1 MGVPLQFISFQDINK
16 RLEGLSHALEQSK
29 QASASTPPLEDRV
42 ATPCLEDLERILTEK
57 VAEIGKVS
65 AHRLEE
71 VVYHLEEGYKEK
83 LWALERELKQLSAQK
98 VQPEPVQTVPVASKI
113 PKPVVRKEE
122 TNIDRIRKQ
131 VESEFLKQKHDDDTY
146 SIEEAP
152 RKGSEKPF
160 PQLVT
165 QVQVVEKEQPSA
177 GSSDSNPTYTK
188 SPREPAPNKQE
199 TKEATDV
206 SDSLS
211 QEETENEEERS
222 LTEEEGT
229 DVPTSGSE
237 AAREDPTPKTI
248 KPSGRIIK

>member
-1 MGVPLQFISFQDINK
+1 M
-16 RLEGLSHALEQSK
+16 
-29 QASASTPPLEDRV
+29 
-42 ATPCLEDLERILTEK
+42 
-57 VAEIGKVS
+57 
-65 AHRLEE
+65 
-71 VVYHLEEGYKEK
+71 VYHLEEGYKEK
-83 LWALERELKQLSAQK
+83 LGALERELKQLSVQK

-188 SPREPAPNKQE
+188 SPRNLLLISRKR
-199 TKEATDV
+199 K
-206 SDSLS
+206 
-211 QEETENEEERS
+211 
-222 LTEEEGT
+222 
-229 DVPTSGSE
+229 
-237 AAREDPTPKTI
+237 
-248 KPSGRIIK
+248 KPRT